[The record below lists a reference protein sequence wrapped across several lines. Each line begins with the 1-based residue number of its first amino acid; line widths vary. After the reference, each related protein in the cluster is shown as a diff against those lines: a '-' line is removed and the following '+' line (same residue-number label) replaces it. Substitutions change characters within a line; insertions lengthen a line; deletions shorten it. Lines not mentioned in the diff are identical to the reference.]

1 MFFTAI
7 HQMMTESVDLTI
19 VIRKTNGQLTVS
31 TLPKSNG
38 LKDEAQNHIVP
49 LTVTGTPQE
58 LDTGFLQAVTRPIQ
72 KACGLISNMAQF
84 EAQADK
90 AAASSKAAKE
100 AKSKE
105 TKEEREK
112 REKYEKLM
120 KKAEE
125 LTAAKNHREV
135 INVLGQ
141 AKAYATAA
149 QLKEIEEKIKAAT
162 SEMNKGSLFDLMEQ
176 EAQPEQ
182 TAYAQTP
189 QAQHPQQTVP
199 PQPVY
204 TQSPQPPM
212 PGQGQT
218 VAQRPPQPVP
228 PRPAYT
234 QPQMPG
240 QAQPAPQRPQQ
251 AYTQHPQQP
260 GIWPPQQQPPQPQ
273 ARPQIQPHAQYV
285 QRTGGQQPPQ
295 PQYPPQPEMQDWQ
308 EERLMQE
315 DEQQQPYLSDHEYP
329 AYSEKDY
336 EEYVDFPQ
344 SMLEPKYSSYQTV

>member
-72 KACGLISNMAQF
+72 KTCGLISNMAQF

-125 LTAAKNHREV
+125 LTAARNHREAV
-135 INVLGQ
+135 SVLTQ
-141 AKAYATAA
+141 AKAHANAA
-149 QLKEIEEKIKAAT
+149 QLKEIEEKIKAADT
-162 SEMNKGSLFDLMEQ
+162 EMNRGSLFDLMEQ
-176 EAQPEQ
+176 EAQPEPSVQ
-182 TAYAQTP
+182 
-189 QAQHPQQTVP
+189 
-199 PQPVY
+199 
-204 TQSPQPPM
+204 
-212 PGQGQT
+212 
-218 VAQRPPQPVP
+218 
-228 PRPAYT
+228 
-234 QPQMPG
+234 
-240 QAQPAPQRPQQ
+240 
-251 AYTQHPQQP
+251 
-260 GIWPPQQQPPQPQ
+260 QQQPPQPQ

-285 QRTGGQQPPQ
+285 QRTGGQQPSQ
-295 PQYPPQPEMQDWQ
+295 PQYPPQPEIQDWQ
-308 EERLMQE
+308 EERFMQE
-315 DEQQQPYLSDHEYP
+315 DEQQPYLSDQEHP

-336 EEYVDFPQ
+336 EEYIDFPQ
-344 SMLEPKYSSYQTV
+344 SMLEPKYSPYQTV

>member
-19 VIRKTNGQLTVS
+19 VIRKANGQLTVS

-212 PGQGQT
+212 PGQGQ
-218 VAQRPPQPVP
+218 
-228 PRPAYT
+228 
-234 QPQMPG
+234 
-240 QAQPAPQRPQQ
+240 PAPQRPQQ

-295 PQYPPQPEMQDWQ
+295 PQYPPQPEMRDWQ

-315 DEQQQPYLSDHEYP
+315 DEQQQPYLSDQEYP

>member
-212 PGQGQT
+212 PGQ
-218 VAQRPPQPVP
+218 
-228 PRPAYT
+228 
-234 QPQMPG
+234 
-240 QAQPAPQRPQQ
+240 AQPAPQRPQQ

-295 PQYPPQPEMQDWQ
+295 PQYPPQPEMRDWQ

-315 DEQQQPYLSDHEYP
+315 DEQQQPYLSDQEYP